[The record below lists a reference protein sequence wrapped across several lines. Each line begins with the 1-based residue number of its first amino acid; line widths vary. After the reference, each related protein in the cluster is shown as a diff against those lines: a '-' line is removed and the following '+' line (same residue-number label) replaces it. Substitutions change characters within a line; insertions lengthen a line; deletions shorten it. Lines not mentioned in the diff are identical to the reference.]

1 MNELHQH
8 IDEPLAR
15 HLGLVRAERDAAG
28 DGIHAVFVAR
38 LEQTHTHG
46 TVVQGGV
53 VSAWLDNAMALA
65 VLAADPTLLFA
76 SIDLQVSFIRVA
88 KVGENHLR
96 ARIVERGRSV
106 IFLEAEARNPEG
118 KLVARGTSAAKVLT
132 PR

>member
-1 MNELHQH
+1 MTELHEH

-15 HLGLVRAERDAAG
+15 HLGLVRAERDETG
-28 DGIHAVFVAR
+28 DGIRAVFEAR
-38 LEQTHTHG
+38 PEQTHTHG

-65 VLAADPTLLFA
+65 VIAVDPTTLFA

-88 KVGENHLR
+88 KLGENHLR
-96 ARIVERGRSV
+96 ARIVEQGRSV

-118 KLVARGTSAAKVLT
+118 QLVARATSAAKVLR